1 MLAAGSKSSSNS
13 IWKPVHGEKFITWYG
28 DRAQTLEPLH
38 LFTSCAGL
46 GAMTV
51 QRFLQAATS
60 IQLVWKILS
69 ACFKNTINMS
79 C

>member
-1 MLAAGSKSSSNS
+1 MLAAGSKSSSNN
-13 IWKPVHGEKFITWYG
+13 IWKPAHEEKLITWYV

-38 LFTSCAGL
+38 LFTSCVGL
-46 GAMTV
+46 EAMTV
-51 QRFLQAATS
+51 QRFFWAPAS

>member
-1 MLAAGSKSSSNS
+1 MLAAGSESSSNN
-13 IWKPVHGEKFITWYG
+13 IWKPAREEKFMTWYV

-38 LFTSCAGL
+38 LFTSCVGL

-51 QRFLQAATS
+51 QRFFRVATS
-60 IQLVWKILS
+60 IQSVWKICC